1 MAQLKDGV
9 FEEPAATG
17 SASMI
22 TVSLGKNQAEGD
34 LNGDGVPDAVVTL
47 VAETGGSGTFPY
59 LAAVINSS
67 GAAEPLNSVLLGDR
81 IVVNGLTIQSEQI
94 EVDFLDHASNEP
106 MSAAPTLVTVKKF
119 KLQGNQIVE
128 AN

>member
-1 MAQLKDGV
+1 
-9 FEEPAATG
+9 
-17 SASMI
+17 MI